1 MSYFLSWT
9 PERVKRDIQKKL
21 LANGDAVGTFVAG
34 RASQL
39 APKRTGALA
48 AAIEYVVT
56 RSGWD
61 VEIVVGVPKASK
73 AFWAKFQELG
83 TRKMAAHPFLRP
95 AVEQNAAEIVR
106 LLTGGG

>member
-1 MSYFLSWT
+1 VSYFLSWR
-9 PERVKRDIQKKL
+9 PEQLKRDIQKKL
-21 LANGDAVGTFVAG
+21 LTNAEAVGTFVAG

-48 AAIEYVVT
+48 AAIDYVVT

-73 AFWAKFQELG
+73 AFYARFQEFG
-83 TRKMAAHPFLRP
+83 TRRMAAHPFLRP
-95 AVEQNAAEIVR
+95 AVQQNAAEIVR